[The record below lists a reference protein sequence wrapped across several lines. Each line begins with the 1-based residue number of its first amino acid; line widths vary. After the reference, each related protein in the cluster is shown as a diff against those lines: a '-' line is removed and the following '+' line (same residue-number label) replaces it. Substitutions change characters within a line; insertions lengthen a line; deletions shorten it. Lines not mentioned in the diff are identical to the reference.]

1 MHSANFDCNFSI
13 VIVRHCVY
21 CEWTC
26 FIYRVRSCNKCV
38 HHFIHLKKDWIDND
52 NGSEEVEEIE
62 RKLHEKCG
70 GIVVAASPFKIR
82 NRCNIQP
89 FTRARMQANAQSLL
103 TAHIRYITKCTPPFP
118 FIQKAKLQASNI
130 FLFGYYVCGFAVV
143 YKIGRLNVW
152 MGHRRYTATH
162 ITISIEWHM

>member
-1 MHSANFDCNFSI
+1 MCAPFYPFKKGLNWIPLKMKLKNWFD
-13 VIVRHCVY
+13 
-21 CEWTC
+21 
-26 FIYRVRSCNKCV
+26 
-38 HHFIHLKKDWIDND
+38 DDDDDND

-143 YKIGRLNVW
+143 YNRSIKCVNGSPSLHCHTYYHIYW
-152 MGHRRYTATH
+152 MAYVVA
-162 ITISIEWHM
+162 